1 MYNFGIFNYEIKEIG
16 QDSDFIHLIP
26 YNKDPFV
33 NMSVVNYVILPSSYE
48 GQGLAAIEAKILDTK
63 TIVTDF
69 GKTEGV
75 TDVADILISEPNVE
89 VALEHSMQELFKKI
103 IPFNSK
109 EYNKKA
115 IKAFYQAIS

>member
-1 MYNFGIFNYEIKEIG
+1 M
-16 QDSDFIHLIP
+16 
-26 YNKDPFV
+26 
-33 NMSVVNYVILPSSYE
+33 
-48 GQGLAAIEAKILDTK
+48 AAIEAKILDTK

-75 TDVADILISEPNVE
+75 TDVADILINEPNVFNIE

-103 IPFNSK
+103 IPFNSE

-115 IKAFYQAIS
+115 IEAFYKAIS